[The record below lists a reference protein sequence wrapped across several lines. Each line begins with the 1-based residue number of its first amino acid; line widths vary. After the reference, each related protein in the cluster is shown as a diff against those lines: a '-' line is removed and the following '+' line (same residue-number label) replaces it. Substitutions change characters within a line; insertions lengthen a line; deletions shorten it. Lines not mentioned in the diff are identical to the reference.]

1 MSKHNLFT
9 ERQQY
14 RLRTASDLGHTK
26 VDAVVQAL
34 REESPEKFHTKE
46 SLKTRV
52 FFDQPRPTE
61 YPQTKNSY
69 VEPPYA
75 SFVHLFGRVSA

>member
-1 MSKHNLFT
+1 MSEHNLFT

-14 RLRTASDLGHTK
+14 RLRAASDQGHAK

-34 REESPEKFHTKE
+34 REENPEKFHTAE

-61 YPQTKNSY
+61 YPQTRNSY
-69 VEPPYA
+69 VAPPHA
-75 SFVHLFGRVSA
+75 SFVHFFGRASV